1 MRKLKTL
8 LLASVAALALAAC
21 DEKNDVASEF
31 IRDEAQCA
39 TQQDASA
46 CRQALADARTAH
58 QRTAPAFAS
67 QSACEERFGEA
78 NCQAVANVRPTA
90 EQLAAAGGETV
101 QAAAGAASQQ
111 VQQAGG
117 SWFMPLLAGYMM
129 GRLAGG
135 GMMAQP
141 LYRDANNRAYS
152 GNRPMGRF
160 DDRLMP
166 PPRAVGQNAS
176 AAARGPQQAAGSPVQ
191 ERRAASAPVQRGGF
205 GMSGGGRAGGG

>member
-1 MRKLKTL
+1 MRKLRPL
-8 LLASVAALALAAC
+8 LLASVAVLALSAC
-21 DEKNDVASEF
+21 DGQNDIASEF
-31 IRDEAQCA
+31 VRDEAQCA
-39 TQQDASA
+39 SQSDPSA
-46 CRQALADARTAH
+46 CRQALADARIAH

-67 QSACEERFGEA
+67 QTACEERFGQA
-78 NCQAVANVRPTA
+78 NCQAVADVRPTA
-90 EQLAAAGGETV
+90 EQLAAGAAETA
-101 QAAAGAASQQ
+101 QAAAGAAGQQ

-129 GRLAGG
+129 GRMGG
-135 GMMAQP
+135 RGMMAQP

-166 PPRAVGQNAS
+166 PPRAAGQAAS
-176 AAARGPQQAAGSPVQ
+176 APARGPQQAAGAPVQ